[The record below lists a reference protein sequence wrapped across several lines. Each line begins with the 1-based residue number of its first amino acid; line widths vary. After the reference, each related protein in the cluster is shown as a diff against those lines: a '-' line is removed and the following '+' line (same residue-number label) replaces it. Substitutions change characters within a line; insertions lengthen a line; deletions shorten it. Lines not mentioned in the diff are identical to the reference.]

1 MWHASAALNRI
12 SGYPREIQAPG
23 RRAAG
28 NTCKAI
34 VHRCRPPLA
43 DHRAATQASL
53 DDSRVRK
60 LPSLFRLRDRRR
72 RVQTFFPKSPPPL
85 LAQELSAGAFS
96 CARTAK
102 TCCPYFSTLA
112 APSPAILIK
121 SAGEAGR
128 ASATA
133 TSVASVKMQ

>member
-12 SGYPREIQAPG
+12 SGYPREI
-23 RRAAG
+23 RRRDGEQQSNTAAV
-28 NTCKAI
+28 

-133 TSVASVKMQ
+133 TNVASVKMQ